1 VPLDPAHAST
11 FRNAYKKAGFTT
23 DPTDYGPYAYDA
35 TNTVIAVLRSTL
47 KGKAKLPT
55 KIRPLVVAGLQ
66 STDRTGITGRVAFDA
81 FGDTRDPRFSL
92 DRVQGTPLTW
102 TQIAP

>member
-1 VPLDPAHAST
+1 L
-11 FRNAYKKAGFTT
+11 
-23 DPTDYGPYAYDA
+23 
-35 TNTVIAVLRSTL
+35 
-47 KGKAKLPT
+47 
-55 KIRPLVVAGLQ
+55 
-66 STDRTGITGRVAFDA
+66 AFDK